1 MAKEYQIVQITN
13 FYYNRNH
20 YYIECGRNA
29 ANAKKK
35 QGAVFQKKIL
45 QVSEKSPLRKKMSEI
60 RGKVEHMLI
69 SDHTLNLKKMGSL

>member
-1 MAKEYQIVQITN
+1 MDGCVAEEYQIVQIKN

-29 ANAKKK
+29 ANAKK

-60 RGKVEHMLI
+60 RGTVEHMLI
-69 SDHTLNLKKMGSL
+69 SDHPLT